1 MAILY
6 AAVFVVSLAFSDLT
20 VARIAGTEGQAAYVI
35 DLFNLTAIGLT
46 AMYVLTGGLQRLTAA
61 GRCYAVFLGWLL
73 IELLFGASRY
83 GGRALGE
90 FRYVLPLFWFFVPL
104 AIEQLRGTA
113 ASVEYGTLP
122 LNLIGIAATAG
133 LAMLAIEIVS
143 GGRYYFSAAND
154 VRNGFTD
161 FRGERFLDSYQT
173 FNIAFA
179 GAVALLW
186 TRATRS
192 PNWIPAAVSL
202 FAAAV
207 WTQNRAALIAVI
219 AGLFIIALAERRFA
233 MLGAIAVGAVAVV
246 VLVANVAPDL
256 FARIAASYGSV
267 LRPTI
272 DDSGRWRL
280 LIQLSAF
287 DQAMQ
292 NPVFGQGYGG
302 YFRFEFPGA
311 DDVLAPP
318 HNQFL
323 VLFLKGGAIAVALVI
338 LALTA
343 YSLVLWRRRRSAVFS
358 AKERLMIEGVLLLVV
373 TQWVYGFAYDFVITL
388 GLFLGCAEVLLQ
400 RESNRKLRDRGA
412 RPSVPQ
418 EDRGAV
424 TSASYPHLSV

>member
-1 MAILY
+1 MAVLY
-6 AAVFVVSLAFSDLT
+6 AVVFVVSLAFSDLT
-20 VARIAGTEGQAAYVI
+20 VARIAGTQGQAAYAI
-35 DLFNLTAIGLT
+35 DLVNVAAIGLT
-46 AMYVLTGGLQRLTAA
+46 ALYVLTGGLQRLTGA

-73 IELLFGASRY
+73 IELLLGASRY

-113 ASVEYGTLP
+113 STVEYGTLP
-122 LNLIGIAATAG
+122 LNLVGIAAAAG
-133 LAMLAIEIVS
+133 LVMLAIEIAN

-161 FRGERFLDSYQT
+161 FRGQRFLDSYQT

-179 GAVALLW
+179 GALALLW

-192 PNWIPAAVSL
+192 PTWIPVALIL

-207 WTQNRAALIAVI
+207 WTQNRSALIAVI
-219 AGLFIIALAERRFA
+219 AGLLVFALAERRFA
-233 MLGAIAVGAVAVV
+233 LVGALAAGAVVVV
-246 VLVANVAPDL
+246 VLVAIFAPDL
-256 FARIAASYGSV
+256 FAKIAASYGSA
-267 LRPTI
+267 LHPTE

-280 LIQLSAF
+280 MIQLSAF

-292 NPVFGQGYGG
+292 NPVLGQGYGG

-323 VLFLKGGAIAVALVI
+323 VLFLKGGVIAVVLVI
-338 LALTA
+338 LAMTS
-343 YSLVLWRRRRSAVFS
+343 YSLVLWKRRRSAAFS
-358 AKERLMIEGVLLLVV
+358 AKERLMIEGVLLLVF

-388 GLFLGCAEVLLQ
+388 GLFLGCGEMILQ
-400 RESNRKLRDRGA
+400 RASTRELPERTVG
-412 RPSVPQ
+412 PSVPQ
-418 EDRGAV
+418 NDRRAF
-424 TSASYPHLSV
+424 TSAGYPHPSA